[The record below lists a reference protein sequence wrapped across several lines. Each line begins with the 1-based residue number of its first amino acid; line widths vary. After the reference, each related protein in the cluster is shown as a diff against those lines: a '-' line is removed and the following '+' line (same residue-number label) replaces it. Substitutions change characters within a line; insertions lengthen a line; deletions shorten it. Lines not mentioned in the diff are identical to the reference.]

1 MAQVNKTKLKK
12 YISVLKKE
20 KRKVVTCEIL
30 SLSIGVY
37 PEVIADF
44 FSEFDPMVKMDFNYN
59 LKDLFPN
66 LEECLIKFEKVKTK
80 SKSVRV
86 TKKDVDLYDSIVSF
100 IYAKMTT
107 GGIVNQGVELSDY
120 DLKVLKKLIVKEEKE
135 RRKLSKKDN

>member
-1 MAQVNKTKLKK
+1 MAKINKTKLKK
-12 YISVLKKE
+12 YISILKKE
-20 KRKVVTCEIL
+20 KRKVITCEIL

-59 LKDLFPN
+59 LKDLLPD
-66 LEECLIKFEKVKTK
+66 LEKCLIKIEKVKIK
-80 SKSVRV
+80 NKSVRV
-86 TKKDVDLYDSIVSF
+86 TKKDVDLYDSIVGF

-120 DLKVLKKLIVKEEKE
+120 DLKVLKKLIIKEEKE
-135 RRKLSKKDN
+135 RRKLSKNDN